1 MVRDNTETQTI
12 DLTLNS
18 FDDEGNV
25 VDTTSQSIR
34 TDQASDIIDH
44 AASLVLSADPD
55 QGSVDSVVLGE
66 LREALESAGVV

>member
-18 FDDEGNV
+18 FDEEGNV

-44 AASLVLSADPD
+44 AASLVLSTDSD